1 MMRSLRAGVLAV
13 LTLLVTVVAPTSSV
27 WADGIRDQQWH
38 LGFLRV
44 AEAHRYSQGAGVV
57 VAVVDTG
64 VDATHPD
71 LTGSIL
77 PGADVRPG
85 ASGNGQ
91 TDTDGHGTAM
101 AGLIVAHGHG
111 PGNSAGVL
119 GLAPQAKVL
128 PVRQGFRPRGA
139 TA

>member
-13 LTLLVTVVAPTSSV
+13 LTVLVTVVVPVGPV
-27 WADGIRDQQWH
+27 WADGVRDQEWH

-44 AEAHRYSQGAGVV
+44 AEAHRYSQGAGVI

-91 TDTDGHGTAM
+91 TDTDSHGTSM

-119 GLAPQAKVL
+119 GIAPQAKVL
-128 PVRQGFRPRGA
+128 PVRDGVRFGEA
-139 TA
+139 